1 MRAETGSGLPT
12 PVCWASTSTVS
23 NETSSQN
30 PLGGLG
36 KQGGISSG
44 IRMLDVCQVVTGWA
58 SEWQIQAKRTL
69 WLLGLGRIVECSGSL
84 ETLNTVALCCGKC
97 PSG

>member
-23 NETSSQN
+23 NEASSQN

-36 KQGGISSG
+36 KQVEPVLGSEYVGCVSS
-44 IRMLDVCQVVTGWA
+44 VTGWA

-69 WLLGLGRIVECSGSL
+69 GLFGLGRIVECSGSL
-84 ETLNTVALCCGKC
+84 ETLNTVALRCGKR